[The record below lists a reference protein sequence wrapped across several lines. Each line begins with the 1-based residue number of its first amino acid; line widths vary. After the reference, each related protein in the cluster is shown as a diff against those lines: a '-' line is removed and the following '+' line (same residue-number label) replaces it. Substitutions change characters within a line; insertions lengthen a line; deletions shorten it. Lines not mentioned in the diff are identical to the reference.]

1 MRRRI
6 VICWEVREAV
16 NANSCKA
23 ESQLGCVTGARLFA
37 TEHARHLLHCRP
49 GLEACLGPLPQATR
63 LRASPSRRRD
73 SPRSSTAAR
82 PNVLFVGAGSRLGPF
97 AAGGFHTASAGQSR
111 GSGPRSSFRCGCELC
126 NSASR
131 SRAVNKLATC
141 RARLEDPRGSETGFP
156 TAAGI
161 RTRCLPTRNGRDRR
175 RCPGC
180 DGDPPR
186 LPRPAGIRS
195 CPWRASSSH
204 P

>member
-97 AAGGFHTASAGQSR
+97 AAGGFHTVPRVGSTFEFPMRLRALQFGEPLTGGEQARNVSR
-111 GSGPRSSFRCGCELC
+111 PTGGP
-126 NSASR
+126 SR
-131 SRAVNKLATC
+131 
-141 RARLEDPRGSETGFP
+141 
-156 TAAGI
+156 I
-161 RTRCLPTRNGRDRR
+161 RDRISDCGR
-175 RCPGC
+175 NPNSMSSDAQRPGST
-180 DGDPPR
+180 P
-186 LPRPAGIRS
+186 LPRMRRRSPSATPPCRDQVVPVAGFQF
-195 CPWRASSSH
+195 ASLTSMT
-204 P
+204 